1 MGLTPRAALDFTRI
15 IIIIIIIIINTATT
29 QHSGQL
35 VTRLAVRLMLNI
47 SE

>member
-15 IIIIIIIIINTATT
+15 IIIIIINTATT
-29 QHSGQL
+29 LGQL

>member
-1 MGLTPRAALDFTRI
+1 MGLTPRAALDFTR